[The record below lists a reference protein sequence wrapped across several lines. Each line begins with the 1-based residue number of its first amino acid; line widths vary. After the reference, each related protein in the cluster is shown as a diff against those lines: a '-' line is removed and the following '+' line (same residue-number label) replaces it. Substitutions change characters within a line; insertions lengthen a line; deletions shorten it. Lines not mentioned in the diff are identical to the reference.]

1 MYGVNVPNS
10 LCFQHFG
17 LLLHYTNI
25 EVMNVQYASIFQPEH
40 LLLVLAIVL
49 LFFGGKKIPELMRGL
64 GEGVREFNAAKSN
77 IKQEIEQ
84 GMREKP
90 ATPTTTPT
98 TAEPVTEKKA

>member
-1 MYGVNVPNS
+1 
-10 LCFQHFG
+10 
-17 LLLHYTNI
+17 
-25 EVMNVQYASIFQPEH
+25 MNVQYASIFQPEH

-64 GEGVREFNAAKSN
+64 GEGVREFNSAKSN

-84 GMREKP
+84 GMREKTP
-90 ATPTTTPT
+90 TPTTTP

>member
-1 MYGVNVPNS
+1 M
-10 LCFQHFG
+10 HA
-17 LLLHYTNI
+17 
-25 EVMNVQYASIFQPEH
+25 QYASIFQPEH

-84 GMREKP
+84 GMKEKAP
-90 ATPTTTPT
+90 TTNIATP

>member
-1 MYGVNVPNS
+1 
-10 LCFQHFG
+10 
-17 LLLHYTNI
+17 
-25 EVMNVQYASIFQPEH
+25 MNVQNASIFQPEH

-84 GMREKP
+84 GMKEK
-90 ATPTTTPT
+90 APTTTVPT
-98 TAEPVTEKKA
+98 ATAEPVTEKKA